1 MSLQKKRLQ
10 ARDVVQQK
18 NTENNMDGIFELQQ
32 ISKENLNKKD
42 SDTENRKKTLEIV
55 LPHYIA

>member
-18 NTENNMDGIFELQQ
+18 NTQNNMDGIFELQQ
-32 ISKENLNKKD
+32 SSKENLNKKD